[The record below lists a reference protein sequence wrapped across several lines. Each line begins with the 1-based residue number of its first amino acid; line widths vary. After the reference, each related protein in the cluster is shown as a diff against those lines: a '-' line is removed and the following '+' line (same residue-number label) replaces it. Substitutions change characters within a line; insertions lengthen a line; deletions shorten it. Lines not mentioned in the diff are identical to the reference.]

1 MNILY
6 PKSPHSKHL
15 MLPVLM
21 YSMYTL
27 KETSSVG
34 SFRNMST
41 LHLKEAT
48 CFSAGFLQFSG
59 NTLTLFPLFP
69 EARKFP
75 LDSSIRDKRGDV

>member
-15 MLPVLM
+15 MVPVLM
-21 YSMYTL
+21 YGMYTL

-41 LHLKEAT
+41 VHLKEAT

-59 NTLTLFPLFP
+59 NTLTLFP